1 MEQQN
6 QVQTLE
12 DTQEFVWNE
21 ARAKYSYNNGV
32 YSIEG
37 LEGFYMSISS
47 LRDAWIKSIKDRM
60 LNKVKKMFMSCN
72 EGKGFRLKTHLE
84 RCLIREEAWK
94 IKDKWGLWLI

>member
-21 ARAKYSYNNGV
+21 ARAKYGYNNGV
-32 YSIEG
+32 YFVEG
-37 LEGFYMSISS
+37 LEGFYMSVAS
-47 LRDAWIKSIKDRM
+47 LRDAWVKSIKDRM
-60 LNKVKKMFMSCN
+60 RKKVQKMFMSCN
-72 EGKGFRLKTHLE
+72 EGQGIRLKTPLE

-94 IKDKWGLWLI
+94 IKDKWGLWQL